1 MGIYEEVEQL
11 LAIHWPQ
18 EEGPER
24 ERVRQEWDRRF
35 QDLLQR
41 MEKADIDDL
50 PELYRIVKDD
60 VLLLDLPAELGF
72 SVFKKIHELNP
83 EDGDVL
89 LTFAG
94 YLYMYGPDWDRESE
108 EIEALV
114 KAGEPGRHG
123 DCEKHPVLTLSR
135 K

>member
-114 KAGEPGRHG
+114 KAGEPGKCTEIVR
-123 DCEKHPVLTLSR
+123 SIR
-135 K
+135 Y

>member
-94 YLYMYGPDWDRESE
+94 YLYNMVRIGTGNPRKS
-108 EIEALV
+108 
-114 KAGEPGRHG
+114 RHW
-123 DCEKHPVLTLSR
+123 
-135 K
+135 